1 MRRKLMAVMAF
12 LAGVVVLDIAMV
24 TSPASAS
31 MFNFVDCT
39 TITAATPGPIPV
51 CPPTTTPFEQN
62 SLNSGLVYK
71 STDDL
76 ITGLSVTAWT
86 GLPASTSAT
95 DIEIKNDITA
105 SGEVGLG
112 IANNPPE
119 FEITTADLMNL
130 DTSSV
135 VGPGTAVSASI
146 TIQSIQGGEGFTE
159 CLGDTPGQLGSVDCH
174 TFTNP
179 PGDVI
184 QTFSLNVAD
193 LKIHPVVGITASAGD
208 VLLQADIHTFS
219 APEPASVALSG
230 AGFLGIALLP
240 FLRRR
245 SIGRH
250 RS

>member
-1 MRRKLMAVMAF
+1 MVVMAL
-12 LAGVVVLDIAMV
+12 LAGIVVLDIAMA
-24 TSPASAS
+24 TSRAAAST
-31 MFNFVDCT
+31 FNFVDCT

-51 CPPTTTPFEQN
+51 CPPTTTPFELN
-62 SLNSGLVYK
+62 SLNTGLVYK
-71 STDDL
+71 STDNL
-76 ITGLSVTAWT
+76 ITGLGVSAWT
-86 GLPASTSAT
+86 GLPGSTSAT

-112 IANNPPE
+112 IANNPPG

-146 TIQSIQGGEGFTE
+146 TIQSIQPGEGFTE
-159 CLGDTPGQLGSVDCH
+159 CLGDTPGQLGSVDCN

-179 PGDVI
+179 PGDVV

-245 SIGRH
+245 SIGRR

>member
-1 MRRKLMAVMAF
+1 MVVMGL
-12 LAGVVVLDIAMV
+12 LAGAIMLCIAVVINP
-24 TSPASAS
+24 SASAS
-31 MFNFVDCT
+31 TFNFVDCT

-51 CPPTTTPFEQN
+51 CPPPTTSFEQN
-62 SLNSGLVYK
+62 SLNTALEYK
-71 STDDL
+71 STDNL
-76 ITGLSVTAWT
+76 ITGLDVSAWT
-86 GLPASTSAT
+86 GLPGSTSPT

-112 IANNPPE
+112 IANNPPG

-130 DTSSV
+130 DTSKV
-135 VGPGTAVSASI
+135 VGPGTAVSASV
-146 TIQSIQGGEGFTE
+146 TIQSIQAGEGFTE
-159 CLGDTPGQLGSVDCH
+159 CLGDTPGQLGTVDCQ

-208 VLLQADIHTFS
+208 VLLQADVHTFT
-219 APEPASVALSG
+219 APEPDSVVLSG

-250 RS
+250 RSQH